1 MNTVQGSAVA
11 VGSNEVEGEQGDRDS
26 LDMDLHTIFMGDKLM
41 VTWDR
46 PTRNM
51 FYVIDLKVFYY
62 TSKFGKIE
70 AQSLL
75 TKQTFT

>member
-1 MNTVQGSAVA
+1 MLLVNVVQCSAVA
-11 VGSNEVEGEQGDRDS
+11 VGSKEVEGEQGNKDS

-51 FYVIDLKVFYY
+51 FYIIY
-62 TSKFGKIE
+62 
-70 AQSLL
+70 LL
-75 TKQTFT
+75 